1 MLQIRTETGGGT
13 SPDPPLDGSG
23 RVADLVSRGVTP
35 RVWYFRPQRDGDFG
49 RLLMEAKLITSE
61 FGVRADLSEHYEPGQ
76 ILDAVTE
83 ANPNETSSR
92 IRSMSTQLN
101 ALVNEM
107 QPGDL
112 VLCSLPG
119 APRFGIGQV
128 GPGLAE
134 DPEGRPARSV
144 RWLCEPVPRDA
155 VMSDLLTVTASYVPL
170 TEVTRPG
177 VLDRVRGLI
186 RDGRDPG
193 PGGAIL
199 TGPASLEVLIGSET
213 LRIRDRIGA
222 VFTGHAMAELTGALL
237 RAQGLSVQVGTPGPD
252 GGVDLIAGGGPLGLA
267 PPRLVGQ
274 VKSGLQVAGDETL
287 QALIGN
293 LHACGADAALIV
305 SWSGLTRQARA
316 RAFSMGFRVRVWDA
330 SEIVRLFLELQDR
343 LPEQIRSRVRVET
356 RTVHRLLD

>member
-1 MLQIRTETGGGT
+1 MLQARTDTTAKPAPTGENEKQGPRG
-13 SPDPPLDGSG
+13 LD
-23 RVADLVSRGVTP
+23 P

-49 RLLMEAKLITSE
+49 RLLMDEGLITAE
-61 FGVRADLSEHYEPGQ
+61 FGVRADLSEHYELGQ
-76 ILDAVTE
+76 VMDAVTE
-83 ANPNETSSR
+83 ANPNESRGR

-112 VLCSLPG
+112 ALCALPG
-119 APRFGIGQV
+119 GGGFGIGQV

-134 DPEGRPARSV
+134 DPDGRPARSV
-144 RWLCEPVPRDA
+144 RWLREPVPRAA
-155 VMSDLLTVTASYVPL
+155 VLPDLLTVTASYVPL

-177 VLDRVRGLI
+177 ILDRIRGLI
-186 RDGRDPG
+186 RDGIDPG
-193 PGGAIL
+193 PTGPFF
-199 TGPASLEVLIGSET
+199 TGPASLETLIAAEAC
-213 LRIRDRIGA
+213 RIRDRIGA
-222 VFTGHAMAELTGALL
+222 VFTGHAMAELTGELL
-237 RAQGLSVQVGTPGPD
+237 RAQGLRVQVGAPGPD

-293 LHACGADAALIV
+293 LHGSGADAALIV

-316 RAFSMGFRVRVWDA
+316 RAHAMGFRVRIWDA
-330 SEIVRLFLELQDR
+330 EEILRLFLEHQDR
-343 LPEQIRSRVRVET
+343 LPERIRSLVRVEA
-356 RTVHRLLD
+356 RTVHRLIA

>member
-1 MLQIRTETGGGT
+1 MMQIRAGTAADPAGG
-13 SPDPPLDGSG
+13 DAALE
-23 RVADLVSRGVTP
+23 VSTRGVTP

-49 RLLMEAKLITSE
+49 RLLMEGGLITAE

-83 ANPNETSSR
+83 ANPHEARSR

-112 VLCSLPG
+112 VLCALPG

-134 DPEGRPARSV
+134 DPDGRPARSL
-144 RWLCEPVPRDA
+144 RWLRDPIPRDA
-155 VMSDLLTVTASYVPL
+155 VLSDLLTVTGSYVPI

-177 VLDRVRGLI
+177 ILDRLRGLI

-193 PGGAIL
+193 STGPLL
-199 TGPASLEVLIGSET
+199 TGPASLEALIAAET
-213 LRIRDRIGA
+213 ARIRDRIGA

-237 RAQGLSVQVGTPGPD
+237 RAQGLTVQVGTPGPD

-274 VKSGLQVAGDETL
+274 VKSGLQVSGDETL

-293 LHACGADAALIV
+293 LHGSGADAALIV

-316 RAFSMGFRVRVWDA
+316 RAQGMGFRLRVWDA
-330 SEIVRLFLELQDR
+330 EEILRLYLDLQDR
-343 LPEQIRSRVRVET
+343 LPDGIRSRVRVET
-356 RTVHRLLD
+356 RALHRLLD

>member
-1 MLQIRTETGGGT
+1 
-13 SPDPPLDGSG
+13 
-23 RVADLVSRGVTP
+23 
-35 RVWYFRPQRDGDFG
+35 
-49 RLLMEAKLITSE
+49 
-61 FGVRADLSEHYEPGQ
+61 
-76 ILDAVTE
+76 
-83 ANPNETSSR
+83 
-92 IRSMSTQLN
+92 MSTQLN

-119 APRFGIGQV
+119 GDRFGIGQV
-128 GPGLAE
+128 GPGLLE
-134 DPEGRPARSV
+134 DPDGRPARSV
-144 RWLCEPVPRDA
+144 RWLCDPVPRDS
-155 VMSDLLTVTASYVPL
+155 VMSDLLTVTGAFVPL
-170 TEVTRPG
+170 TEISRPG
-177 VLDRVRGLI
+177 ALDRIRGLI

-193 PGGAIL
+193 PVGVHLSGPTSIEAII
-199 TGPASLEVLIGSET
+199 TAET
-213 LRIRDRIGA
+213 ARIRDRIGA

-293 LHACGADAALIV
+293 LHASGADAALIV

-316 RAFSMGFRVRVWDA
+316 RALSMGFRVRVWDA
-330 SEIVRLFLELQDR
+330 SDIVRLFLELQDR
-343 LPEQIRSRVRVET
+343 LPSQLRSQVRVEA
-356 RTVHRLLD
+356 RTLHRLLD

>member
-1 MLQIRTETGGGT
+1 MLQTRTAIAA
-13 SPDPPLDGSG
+13 DQAPPSG
-23 RVADLVSRGVTP
+23 ADEHGPRGLSP

-49 RLLMEAKLITSE
+49 RLLVESGLITAE
-61 FGVRADLSEHYEPGQ
+61 FGVRADLSEHYEAGQ

-83 ANPNETSSR
+83 ANPNESRSR

-112 VLCSLPG
+112 AFCALPG
-119 APRFGIGQV
+119 EAGFGIGQV

-134 DPEGRPARSV
+134 DPDGRPARSV
-144 RWLCEPVPRDA
+144 RWLREPVPRGA
-155 VMSDLLTVTASYVPL
+155 VLPDLLTVTASYVPL

-177 VLDRVRGLI
+177 ILDRMRGLI

-193 PGGAIL
+193 PTAPPL
-199 TGPASLEVLIGSET
+199 TGPSSLETLIAAEAS
-213 LRIRDRIGA
+213 RIRDRIGA
-222 VFTGHAMAELTGALL
+222 VFTGHAMAELTGELL
-237 RAQGLSVQVGTPGPD
+237 RAQGLRVQVGAPGPD

-293 LHACGADAALIV
+293 LHGSGADAALIV

-316 RAFSMGFRVRVWDA
+316 RAQAMGFRVRVWDA
-330 SEIVRLFLELQDR
+330 EEILHLFLEHQDR
-343 LPEQIRSRVRVET
+343 LPERVRSLVRVEA
-356 RTVHRLLD
+356 RTVHRLIA